1 VTSKYYCYV
10 DETGL
15 DTRGDLFIVAV
26 VVIAIDRDEVIEVLE
41 SIERKSGKGRRKWIK
56 TRYSQR
62 ELFMQMILDNPIFE
76 GLLTYK
82 VFYDSQAYTDMT
94 IQAAAKAIQTSVTD
108 DDYHAVVL
116 VDALSKSQVNQF
128 GVGVRNAGVRIKKV
142 RGIRKEESDAL
153 LRLADS
159 LCGFTRS
166 ALKGD
171 PVFRAMLE
179 RALRQGYIRQLE

>member
-26 VVIAIDRDEVIEVLE
+26 VVIPIDRDEVIEVLE

-56 TRYSQR
+56 ARYSQR
-62 ELFMQMILDNPIFE
+62 ELFMETVLSTSVFQ

-82 VFYDSQAYTDMT
+82 VFRDSQAYTDMT
-94 IQAAAKAIQTSVTD
+94 IQAAAQAIQETVIEEE
-108 DDYHAVVL
+108 YRAIVL

-128 GVGVRNAGVRIKKV
+128 SVSLRSAGIRVKKV
-142 RGIRKEESDAL
+142 RGIRKEESDAV

-166 ALKGD
+166 ALEGHI
-171 PVFRAMLE
+171 VFGSMLE
-179 RALRQGYIRQLE
+179 QAVQHGYIRQLE